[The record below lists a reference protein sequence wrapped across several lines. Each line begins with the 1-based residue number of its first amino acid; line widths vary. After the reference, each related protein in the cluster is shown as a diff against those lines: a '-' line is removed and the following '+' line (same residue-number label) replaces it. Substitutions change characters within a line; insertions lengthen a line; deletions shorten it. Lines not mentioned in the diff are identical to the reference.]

1 MDVNL
6 REIAKRTKLS
16 VATVSRAI
24 NRVPTV
30 DPALSR
36 RVWRVVE
43 EIGYYPNTQARA
55 LVSGKSKTFGLVV
68 SEITNP
74 FFAELIQRFEA
85 IAFEHGYE
93 ICAASIGKDTDRT
106 DVALRR
112 MFERRVDGVAV
123 LTFGAED
130 AIVARLRKHKVPV
143 VFVDGGNEGNEH
155 GIQINYR
162 NGIRHAIEHLAALRH
177 TRIGFISGPLHVQS
191 ACSRRDTFEDCMRGI
206 SLSVLPELI
215 AAGDHTIQGGMRAL
229 GGLLSLS
236 AVPPTALICSN
247 DLTAMGVICE
257 AANRGLSVPGN
268 LSVIGFDDITLAEF
282 TIPPLTTVQM
292 SQALLAEYAFHSLRN
307 IVEIRPRKKYELMTN
322 LVLRKSTSFPMSA
335 GCVFPLGVERNV
347 EHDTVW
353 GMEAMKGQPA

>member
-1 MDVNL
+1 MNVNL

-16 VATVSRAI
+16 VATVSRAV

-30 DPALSR
+30 DPALAR

-43 EIGYYPNTQARA
+43 ELGYYPNKQARA
-55 LVSGKSKTFGLVV
+55 LVSGKSKTFGLIV

-93 ICAASIGKDTDRT
+93 ICATSIGKHTDRT

-123 LTFGAED
+123 LTFGTED
-130 AIVARLRKHKVPV
+130 AVVARLRKHSVPV
-143 VFVDGGNEGNEH
+143 VFVDAGNEGNEH

-162 NGIRHAIEHLAALRH
+162 NGIRQAIEHLAALRH

-191 ACSRRDTFEDCMRGI
+191 ARSRRDTFEDCMRKI
-206 SLSVLPELI
+206 SLPVAPELI
-215 AAGDHTIQGGMRAL
+215 ATGDHTIQGGMKAFAS
-229 GGLLSLS
+229 LLSLS
-236 AVPPTALICSN
+236 AVPTALICSN
-247 DLTAMGVICE
+247 DLTAMGVMCE
-257 AANRGLSVPGN
+257 AANRGLSVPRN

-292 SQALLAEYAFHSLRN
+292 SQATLAEYAFHSLHN
-307 IVEIRPRKKYELMTN
+307 MVEIRPHKKYELMTN
-322 LVLRKSTSFPMSA
+322 LVLRKSTSFPMSHV
-335 GCVFPLGVERNV
+335 CVLPLSVEQKV
-347 EHDTVW
+347 EHDTIW
-353 GMEAMKGQPA
+353 ATETMKGQPA